1 MRNIHKILITLFII
15 NCTAAS
21 ASVPPSQGAVL
32 FIADGLGSHY
42 IYPELMAETH
52 DGKKLQNTPC
62 PNITAGGLRVLYV
75 KAPVPKTGP
84 GHSVIVTGNSKATT
98 ETIPETT
105 TLFDVLRSSEEFL
118 ILGVM
123 ERGSSSNMRE
133 KQDAVLYARSNSIRS
148 PIFEIQH
155 KNAPSEILK
164 IMEQRCSMMPE
175 YVNNTAGATR
185 YCMYN
190 RFAIET
196 AEKIVKTMIQEY
208 PSKRFLLI
216 VNVGGLES
224 AGHYAG
230 FSTYSEVIKGL
241 DVDLYSFKKLCRDN
255 HIVFLFTSDHGIS
268 FRTVDSRGGNAGSDY
283 VKKTESLYI
292 PLVINAENVKT
303 GILKGEHGQ
312 EDIAPT
318 LLGILDIA
326 NTLDVDGKALPIKN
340 YANIYATTDADY
352 VQLYQGN
359 SLVDN
364 QTGKKVVFKYLE
376 GTYRLR
382 FVKGN
387 TTIEQNTSLEGDIML
402 NVNVPDT
409 TKTTKTTPPT
419 VKRTST
425 NHATR
430 YAAGMILILFVNIIG
445 IMLIR
450 RIKD

>member
-1 MRNIHKILITLFII
+1 MINIHKILITLFII
-15 NCTAAS
+15 NCTVAS
-21 ASVPPSQGAVL
+21 ASALPPQNAVL

-42 IYPELMAETH
+42 IYPELTAETH
-52 DGKKLQNTPC
+52 DGEKLQNTPC
-62 PNITAGGLRVLYV
+62 SNITAGGLRVLHV

-84 GHSVIVTGNSKATT
+84 GHSVIITGNPKATT
-98 ETIPETT
+98 ETIPKTT
-105 TLFDVLRSSEEFL
+105 TLFDVLRNSEEFL

-133 KQDAVLYARSNSIRS
+133 KQDAILYAESNSIRS
-148 PIFEIQH
+148 PIFKIQH
-155 KNAPSEILK
+155 KNAPSEIVK
-164 IMEQRCSMMPE
+164 VMEQQCSMMPA
-175 YVNNTAGATR
+175 YMDNTTGAAKYR
-185 YCMYN
+185 MYN

-196 AEKIVKTMIQEY
+196 AEKMVKTMLQEY

-216 VNVGGLES
+216 VNVGGMES

-241 DVDLYSFKKLCRDN
+241 DVDLYSFKKRCRDN
-255 HIVFLFTSDHGIS
+255 NIAFLFTSDHGIS

-283 VKKTESLYI
+283 AGKTESLYI
-292 PLVINAENVKT
+292 PLVINAENVET
-303 GILKGEHGQ
+303 GVLKGEHGQ

-318 LLGILDIA
+318 LLSILDIA
-326 NTLDVDGKALPIKN
+326 PTFDADGKALPIKN

-364 QTGKKVVFKYLE
+364 QTGKKIVFKYLE

-402 NVNVPDT
+402 NVKVPDT
-409 TKTTKTTPPT
+409 TKTTPST
-419 VKRTST
+419 VKRAS
-425 NHATR
+425 NHTAR
-430 YAAGMILILFVNIIG
+430 YVTGMILILFVNIIG

-450 RIKD
+450 RIK

>member
-1 MRNIHKILITLFII
+1 MKNIHKILITLFII
-15 NCTAAS
+15 TCTAAS
-21 ASVPPSQGAVL
+21 ASAPPPQSAVL

-52 DGKKLQNTPC
+52 DGEKLQNTPC
-62 PNITAGGLRVLYV
+62 PNITAGGLRVLHV

-84 GHSVIVTGNSKATT
+84 GHSVIITGNSKATT
-98 ETIPETT
+98 ETIPKTT

-123 ERGSSSNMRE
+123 ERGSSSNTRE
-133 KQDAVLYARSNSIRS
+133 KQDAILYARSNSIRS
-148 PIFEIQH
+148 PVFKIQH
-155 KNAPSEILK
+155 KNAPSEIVK
-164 IMEQRCSMMPE
+164 VMEQQCSMMPA
-175 YVNNTAGATR
+175 YMNSTTGAAKYR
-185 YCMYN
+185 IYN

-196 AEKIVKTMIQEY
+196 AEKMVKTMLQEY

-216 VNVGGLES
+216 VNVGGLET
-224 AGHYAG
+224 AGHYTG

-255 HIVFLFTSDHGIS
+255 NIAFLFTSDHGIS

-283 VKKTESLYI
+283 VGKTESLYI
-292 PLVINAENVKT
+292 PLIINAENVKT

-318 LLGILDIA
+318 LLSILDIA
-326 NTLDVDGKALPIKN
+326 NTLDADGKALPIKN
-340 YANIYATTDADY
+340 YANIYVTTDADY

-364 QTGKKVVFKYLE
+364 QTGKKIVFKYLE
-376 GTYRLR
+376 GAYRLR

-387 TTIEQNTSLEGDIML
+387 TTIEQNTSLEEDIML
-402 NVNVPDT
+402 NVNVPDA
-409 TKTTKTTPPT
+409 TKTIPST
-419 VKRTST
+419 VKRTQT
-425 NHATR
+425 NHTAR
-430 YAAGMILILFVNIIG
+430 YAAGVILILIVNIIG

-450 RIKD
+450 RIK

>member
-1 MRNIHKILITLFII
+1 MKNIHKILITLFII
-15 NCTAAS
+15 TCTAAS
-21 ASVPPSQGAVL
+21 ASATSPQNAVL

-52 DGKKLQNTPC
+52 DGEKLQNTHC
-62 PNITAGGLRVLYV
+62 PNITAGGLRVLHV

-84 GHSVIVTGNSKATT
+84 GHSVIITGSSKATT
-98 ETIPETT
+98 ETIPKTT
-105 TLFDVLRSSEEFL
+105 TLFDVLRNSEEFL

-123 ERGSSSNMRE
+123 ERGSSSNTRE
-133 KQDAVLYARSNSIRS
+133 KQDAILYAKSNSIRS
-148 PIFEIQH
+148 PVFKIQH
-155 KNAPSEILK
+155 KNAPSEIVK
-164 IMEQRCSMMPE
+164 VMEQQCSMMPA
-175 YVNNTAGATR
+175 YMNNTTGAAKYR
-185 YCMYN
+185 MYN

-196 AEKIVKTMIQEY
+196 AEKMVKTMLQEY

-255 HIVFLFTSDHGIS
+255 NIAFLFTSDHGIS

-283 VKKTESLYI
+283 VGKTEGLYI
-292 PLVINAENVKT
+292 PLIINAENVKT

-318 LLGILDIA
+318 LLSILDIA
-326 NTLDVDGKALPIKN
+326 NTLDADGKALPIKN

-364 QTGKKVVFKYLE
+364 QTGKKIVFKYLE

-402 NVNVPDT
+402 NVKVPDA
-409 TKTTKTTPPT
+409 TKTTPLT
-419 VKRTST
+419 VKRAS
-425 NHATR
+425 NHTAR

-450 RIKD
+450 RIK

>member
-1 MRNIHKILITLFII
+1 MRTIHKILITLFII

-21 ASVPPSQGAVL
+21 ASAPPPQSAVL

-52 DGKKLQNTPC
+52 DGEKLRNTAC

-84 GHSVIVTGNSKATT
+84 GHSVIITGNSKATT
-98 ETIPETT
+98 GTIPETI

-118 ILGVM
+118 ILGIM
-123 ERGSSSNMRE
+123 ERGGSSNMQE
-133 KQDAVLYARSNSIRS
+133 KQDAILYAKSNSIRS

-164 IMEQRCSMMPE
+164 IMEQRCSMMPA
-175 YVNNTAGATR
+175 YMNNTTGAAK

-196 AEKIVKTMIQEY
+196 AEKMVKTMLQEY
-208 PSKRFLLI
+208 PSRRFLLI

-224 AGHYAG
+224 AGHYTG

-255 HIVFLFTSDHGIS
+255 HIIFLLTSDHGIS

-283 VKKTESLYI
+283 VGKTESLYI

-303 GILKGEHGQ
+303 GILRGEHGQ

-318 LLGILDIA
+318 LLSILDIA
-326 NTLDVDGKALPIKN
+326 NTLDTDGKALPIKN

-352 VQLYQGN
+352 VQLFQGN

-364 QTGKKVVFKYLE
+364 QTGKKIVFKYLE
-376 GTYRLR
+376 GTYKLR

-402 NVNVPDT
+402 NVEVPDA
-409 TKTTKTTPPT
+409 TKTTPST

-425 NHATR
+425 NHTTR
-430 YAAGMILILFVNIIG
+430 YATGVILILIVNIIG

-450 RIKD
+450 RTKD